1 MKKQLFAVAILT
13 ASVFVLSNCSSAK
26 KATAKASATTYEAN
40 VQPIITSSCA
50 PCHVPSK
57 GGNKKPYDNYG
68 NAKADIDDI
77 IRRIELTPGTR
88 GFMPMRHEKLSDSTI
103 AVFKKWK
110 EDGLAEK

>member
-1 MKKQLFAVAILT
+1 MKKQLATVVLLT
-13 ASVFVLSNCSSAK
+13 ASVFVLSNCSTTR
-26 KATAKASATTYEAN
+26 KATAATAGTTYEAN
-40 VQPIITSSCA
+40 VQPIITSYCA

-77 IRRIELTPGTR
+77 LRRIQLTPGTR
-88 GFMPMRHEKLSDSTI
+88 GFMPMRHDKLSDSTI
-103 AVFKKWK
+103 AVFVKWK